1 MAGYRLQ
8 TYIKKKKESQSTK
21 EKHQPT
27 ALRLLPESP
36 KISTLTCA
44 NGRGLLGVSTDP
56 SAPFQTY
63 PSNPTMSLP
72 DGCAHGLFQHLAI
85 TQLPLFMDRGVGGK
99 LFNLSFSVFPYLQMN
114 TEKIRKKYGTYSIN
128 GLSPIFPFF
137 RIF

>member
-63 PSNPTMSLP
+63 PSNPITSLP
-72 DGCAHGLFQHLAI
+72 DGCACDPNKQNYKKKQAKPRKEIDMNKDVDGKI
-85 TQLPLFMDRGVGGK
+85 TNLKKPYHCHSFDSYTPLFFIKEM
-99 LFNLSFSVFPYLQMN
+99 
-114 TEKIRKKYGTYSIN
+114 
-128 GLSPIFPFF
+128 
-137 RIF
+137 RIKGNV